1 MPTHT
6 QLNASL
12 TFTYDG
18 TDYAAQII
26 TAGITLPAGEAGE
39 TIKVATGDDVA
50 IASTGTRPGSIRGE
64 VLTDTTSAGITRALA
79 NSLDGQPRAYTLV
92 INPGAADGSTLTIS
106 GEATVD
112 AFEISFEPGGTGRH
126 PVSFTVNTAT
136 IAPAS

>member
-1 MPTHT
+1 MTHT
-6 QLNASL
+6 QINARL
-12 TFTYDG
+12 TFTYEG
-18 TDYAAQII
+18 TEYAAQII
-26 TAGITLPAGEAGE
+26 TFGITLPAGEAGE
-39 TIKVATGDDVA
+39 TITVASGDDVA
-50 IASTGTRPGSIRGE
+50 IASTGTRPGTIRGE

-92 INPGAADGSTLTIS
+92 INPDTAAETLTVD

-136 IAPAS
+136 IAPAA